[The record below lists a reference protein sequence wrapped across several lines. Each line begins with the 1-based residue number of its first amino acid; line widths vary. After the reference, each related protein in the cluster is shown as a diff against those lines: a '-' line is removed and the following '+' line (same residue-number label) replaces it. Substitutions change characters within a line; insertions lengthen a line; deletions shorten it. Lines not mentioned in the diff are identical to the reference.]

1 MKVTW
6 NSSSSWK
13 GQAEK
18 HPEELL
24 TCGSDTTGHL
34 LLGLRKI
41 PLEERCA
48 EGWCWNRQPA
58 VTSCCYG
65 CHCWPEP
72 FWRVLLELWVTFLA
86 CIKENSKRNKS
97 YNDTQIPSSWS
108 SRESSRM
115 RSKACLYQA
124 DPRFVFSFSHS
135 GKSYLTLGRQYIWIR
150 TGLKINTPKIFLLV
164 LFVCSRVWTST
175 ALPRTIA
182 RCAAGGQCQRLAPG
196 GAVPPLRS
204 QRGAAPALTL
214 PAANPGKGRF
224 LRYGRGE
231 SREARL
237 RDEEGFKCPRPKSN
251 TENCY
256 LSSPAG
262 AQMAQVQQRLGVSL
276 PPLSGI
282 CSDGDGHIMSV
293 TAAWLALEQE
303 GNGFCPGSFSVQ
315 YVPWGKKFG
324 MPCLCWPFYGQ
335 RSLVLEHRKEPGYAA
350 QQFEPSAESRE
361 F

>member
-13 GQAEK
+13 GRAEK

-115 RSKACLYQA
+115 GSEACLHRA
-124 DPRFVFSFSHS
+124 DPRFVFSFNHS
-135 GKSYLTLGRQYIWIR
+135 GKSYLILGRQYIWIR

-204 QRGAAPALTL
+204 QRGAAPPWRCQQQILAKGGFCVTVEE
-214 PAANPGKGRF
+214 NPGKRGSETKRGLNVHVQSLILKTVIYPVLQEPKWPRSSNGLEF
-224 LRYGRGE
+224 L
-231 SREARL
+231 SHH
-237 RDEEGFKCPRPKSN
+237 F
-251 TENCY
+251 
-256 LSSPAG
+256 
-262 AQMAQVQQRLGVSL
+262 QVSAV
-276 PPLSGI
+276 
-282 CSDGDGHIMSV
+282 MVMV
-293 TAAWLALEQE
+293 T
-303 GNGFCPGSFSVQ
+303 S
-315 YVPWGKKFG
+315 
-324 MPCLCWPFYGQ
+324 CL
-335 RSLVLEHRKEPGYAA
+335 
-350 QQFEPSAESRE
+350 
-361 F
+361 